1 MHGLAFDIAHFLAGG
16 MVVAS
21 FLLLYQDRLYALIHV
36 FALHSL
42 VLALAVGWQAAV
54 QGAHHLY
61 ITAGI
66 ALVFKA
72 IVIPVRS
79 TASSGNSASIA
90 RWRRCGAWVETC
102 WPAPG
107 WWRWRFW

>member
-54 QGAHHLY
+54 QGAH
-61 ITAGI
+61 
-66 ALVFKA
+66 
-72 IVIPVRS
+72 
-79 TASSGNSASIA
+79 
-90 RWRRCGAWVETC
+90 
-102 WPAPG
+102 
-107 WWRWRFW
+107 